1 MSEEEQERLREIYG
15 LEEPVP
21 TNDSILSFIGDLGAS
36 LSMVDLNL
44 TAWAQYIKHMFTLLF
59 FIL

>member
-1 MSEEEQERLREIYG
+1 MSENEQERLREIYG

-36 LSMVDLNL
+36 FQMDLNL
-44 TAWAQYIKHMFTLLF
+44 TVWAQYIKHIFTLLF
-59 FIL
+59 YIL